1 MLFAVA
7 IVALLIAEFLRT
19 KARTKDAK
27 IMSQATDRLAHS
39 IGALAV
45 SVDALIA
52 RPIPTDESAAVNA
65 AADEVDALKTK
76 VDAAISPTVP
86 APPPAAE

>member
-1 MLFAVA
+1 MLFAGAV
-7 IVALLIAEFLRT
+7 VALLIAEFLRT
-19 KARTKDAK
+19 KARTKA
-27 IMSQATDRLAHS
+27 IHAMSQATDRLAHS

-65 AADEVDALKTK
+65 VADQVDALREK